1 MLDSEPIIGS
11 FTVDGLT
18 FAVTGES
25 SVEFVGVA
33 PSVIL
38 SGGNVEG
45 VASGLPDPVTLS
57 EAAEGGEVEGSNES
71 HASEAGVTSLTLPE
85 SVTYEGADYILASIA
100 PYAFYLSGV
109 TDVTLPA
116 SVSNV
121 DERAFR
127 SCDVERIEVNPASEA
142 YASFDGVLYDANL
155 SRLLLIP
162 GGRNGA
168 LLISDKAEEVDATA
182 FSHCAGADAISVD
195 GEGVNFSSWE
205 GLLYDAD
212 GTTLLRVPAG
222 ATEITIRDGCT
233 TIAAGALEA
242 CASLKA
248 INAPASVTSISPYLL
263 EQEPETVI
271 APVAVA
277 AVEGEDESD
286 LADEDE
292 SGGVNPVGA
301 QLTALV
307 ALTSTDDDLPKIN
320 PFAIT
325 VALPGGVDAACWE
338 AVGFA
343 VEKNLLMR
351 AEEEDLG
358 PIASVESASTYA
370 ANTYTMTLHAT
381 NGTINGATT
390 WKASVTVGL
399 GNSVTRVNIAE
410 RTGYIFKGWYT
421 NTSGGTQIYRP
432 DGNNST
438 ANITNDGVY
447 WRNNVWIYEGN
458 ATFYA
463 QWDPIEY
470 SMSLHLTGGTIVDS
484 SGGTIDAAGKWTATS
499 PPVAYN
505 AARWDCVSVAARPGH
520 TFKGY
525 YTNTSGGTQIYK
537 PDSNGQTA
545 TMVNDGTY
553 WKDGRWVYMGNMT
566 FYAQWTANTITLTWN
581 SNGGSS
587 IGNTS
592 ATYSSSAKVPMPAS
606 NPTRAGY
613 TFAGWYTAASGGTQI
628 TSSTA
633 LPTSSTT
640 YHAHWNANTI
650 TLTWNSNGGSS
661 IGNTSKA
668 YAVGATVP
676 MPASNPTRIGY
687 TFKGWFTSTTS
698 TTKVTG
704 STALPTTNTTYYAQW
719 TANTITL
726 TWNSQGGSAVGNTS
740 KVYASGAKVPMP
752 ASNPNRA
759 GYSFKGWFTAASG
772 GTQVTSNTALPT
784 SNATYYAQWTANTIT
799 LTWNSNGGSSVGNTS
814 ATYSSSAKVPMPASN
829 PTRAGYTFAGWYTA
843 ASGGTQITSST
854 ALPTSSTTY
863 HAHWNA
869 NTITLTW
876 NSQGGSAVSNT
887 SATYSPTAKVPMPA
901 TTSRSGYT
909 FAGWWT
915 SATGGTQ
922 VTSSTALP
930 TANTTYYAHWS
941 LNPYAITYDLAG
953 GSVSGNPTTYDVTTT
968 TFTLKNPTRTGYA
981 FAGWSGTGLS
991 GSANKT
997 VTIAKGST
1005 GNRAYTANW
1014 SANPYIVEYWDKAG
1028 TTKFSSD
1035 TGFRYDTARALAG
1048 KPSSG
1053 LSMGYTALGWARS
1066 AGQSSAAYGF
1076 GSSQS
1081 NLATSGTVALYL
1093 AERPNAYTV
1102 VFEPNG
1108 GTGGPFA
1115 DIAATYDAYLELPV
1129 ATRQG
1134 YVFLGWQD
1142 AATGANYQPGQIR
1155 NLASED
1161 RAIVRL
1167 SAQWAPT
1174 VSADIPLEVTA
1185 KVDVLGI
1192 EEQEE
1197 ATGYIE
1203 SRCGEPLRVAAI
1215 DLAPLSGAADLF
1227 GAGNVADVALEVRA
1241 VGSTSPDA
1249 SFALSASAS
1258 QAPAAP
1264 AAFHMASYG
1273 ARVPISYRFAIPE
1286 DVLSAI
1292 DPARFEQVTTPVCS
1306 VAYTVALAGSGS

>member
-1 MLDSEPIIGS
+1 
-11 FTVDGLT
+11 
-18 FAVTGES
+18 
-25 SVEFVGVA
+25 
-33 PSVIL
+33 
-38 SGGNVEG
+38 
-45 VASGLPDPVTLS
+45 
-57 EAAEGGEVEGSNES
+57 
-71 HASEAGVTSLTLPE
+71 
-85 SVTYEGADYILASIA
+85 
-100 PYAFYLSGV
+100 
-109 TDVTLPA
+109 
-116 SVSNV
+116 
-121 DERAFR
+121 
-127 SCDVERIEVNPASEA
+127 
-142 YASFDGVLYDANL
+142 
-155 SRLLLIP
+155 
-162 GGRNGA
+162 
-168 LLISDKAEEVDATA
+168 
-182 FSHCAGADAISVD
+182 
-195 GEGVNFSSWE
+195 
-205 GLLYDAD
+205 
-212 GTTLLRVPAG
+212 
-222 ATEITIRDGCT
+222 
-233 TIAAGALEA
+233 
-242 CASLKA
+242 
-248 INAPASVTSISPYLL
+248 
-263 EQEPETVI
+263 
-271 APVAVA
+271 
-277 AVEGEDESD
+277 
-286 LADEDE
+286 
-292 SGGVNPVGA
+292 
-301 QLTALV
+301 
-307 ALTSTDDDLPKIN
+307 
-320 PFAIT
+320 
-325 VALPGGVDAACWE
+325 
-338 AVGFA
+338 
-343 VEKNLLMR
+343 
-351 AEEEDLG
+351 
-358 PIASVESASTYA
+358 
-370 ANTYTMTLHAT
+370 
-381 NGTINGATT
+381 
-390 WKASVTVGL
+390 
-399 GNSVTRVNIAE
+399 
-410 RTGYIFKGWYT
+410 
-421 NTSGGTQIYRP
+421 
-432 DGNNST
+432 
-438 ANITNDGVY
+438 
-447 WRNNVWIYEGN
+447 
-458 ATFYA
+458 
-463 QWDPIEY
+463 
-470 SMSLHLTGGTIVDS
+470 
-484 SGGTIDAAGKWTATS
+484 
-499 PPVAYN
+499 
-505 AARWDCVSVAARPGH
+505 
-520 TFKGY
+520 
-525 YTNTSGGTQIYK
+525 
-537 PDSNGQTA
+537 
-545 TMVNDGTY
+545 
-553 WKDGRWVYMGNMT
+553 
-566 FYAQWTANTITLTWN
+566 
-581 SNGGSS
+581 
-587 IGNTS
+587 
-592 ATYSSSAKVPMPAS
+592 
-606 NPTRAGY
+606 
-613 TFAGWYTAASGGTQI
+613 
-628 TSSTA
+628 
-633 LPTSSTT
+633 
-640 YHAHWNANTI
+640 
-650 TLTWNSNGGSS
+650 
-661 IGNTSKA
+661 
-668 YAVGATVP
+668 
-676 MPASNPTRIGY
+676 
-687 TFKGWFTSTTS
+687 
-698 TTKVTG
+698 
-704 STALPTTNTTYYAQW
+704 
-719 TANTITL
+719 
-726 TWNSQGGSAVGNTS
+726 
-740 KVYASGAKVPMP
+740 
-752 ASNPNRA
+752 
-759 GYSFKGWFTAASG
+759 
-772 GTQVTSNTALPT
+772 
-784 SNATYYAQWTANTIT
+784 
-799 LTWNSNGGSSVGNTS
+799 
-814 ATYSSSAKVPMPASN
+814 
-829 PTRAGYTFAGWYTA
+829 
-843 ASGGTQITSST
+843 
-854 ALPTSSTTY
+854 
-863 HAHWNA
+863 
-869 NTITLTW
+869 
-876 NSQGGSAVSNT
+876 
-887 SATYSPTAKVPMPA
+887 MPA